1 MHEQA
6 LRTLLDLLEVLRPPL
21 TRPGF
26 TNLLVVFVGW
36 VLTAGPHAVTC
47 ALVATGVAGRRH
59 HEAFHRFFSRGT
71 WQPDQLG
78 YGLLL
83 VLMRLVPEGAPL
95 RLIVDDTICAKKGP
109 AVFGLGTHVD
119 PVRSTRRH
127 RVFCFGHCWVVL
139 AVLVDVPFSRR
150 PWALPILLRLYRT
163 KKECKRHRS
172 VYRKK
177 TELAREMVEVMLRW
191 LPDRPVELAADS
203 AYCNRTVLRG
213 LARRVVV
220 FGAMCAK
227 AQLTALPPRARKG
240 MPGRRRLRGPALQN
254 PQALALDQDVP
265 WHRTTAW
272 LYGRKQTVFYKT
284 LCAQWYRVCGS
295 PLVRIVVVRVET
307 GHIGFRVFFSTD
319 PTVSVRTL
327 LESYAGRWSIEIT
340 FKNLKQHLGFADSS
354 ARKQAA
360 VERTAPLVAL
370 MYTTLVLWMATGVH
384 RTALATPPLRPWY
397 RHKRDLSFADVLRA
411 AQRALVHLD
420 VLAIAPSLDRLRKS
434 TARPQPPSAPEVRQ
448 AA

>member
-1 MHEQA
+1 MLEQA

-47 ALVATGVAGRRH
+47 ALLATGVAGRRH

-71 WQPDQLG
+71 WKPDQLG

-83 VLMRLVPEGAPL
+83 VLVRMLSDEAPL
-95 RLIVDDTICAKKGP
+95 RLVVDDTICSKKGP
-109 AVFGLGTHVD
+109 EVFGLGTHVD
-119 PVRSTRRH
+119 AVRSTKRH
-127 RVFCFGHCWVVL
+127 RAFCFGHCWVVL

-163 KKECKRHRS
+163 KKECRRHRS

-177 TELAREMVEVMLRW
+177 TELAKEMLAVVLSW
-191 LPDRPVELAADS
+191 LPQRRIDLAADS
-203 AYCNRTVLRG
+203 AYCNRTVLRE
-213 LARRVVV
+213 LPKRVVV

-227 AQLTALPPRARKG
+227 AQLTALPPPAKPG
-240 MPGRRRLRGPALQN
+240 KPGRRRLRGETLPN
-254 PQALALDQDVP
+254 PQALAHDQAAP

-272 LYGRKQTVFYKT
+272 LYGRKQTVYYKT
-284 LCAQWYRVCGS
+284 LCAQWYRVYGA
-295 PLVRIVVVRVET
+295 PLVRVVVVRVDT
-307 GHIGFRVFFSTD
+307 GHIGFPVFFSTD
-319 PTVSVRTL
+319 PALSICSL
-327 LESYAGRWSIEIT
+327 LESYAGRWSIEVT
-340 FKNLKQHLGFADSS
+340 FKNLKQQLGFADSS
-354 ARKQAA
+354 ARKQEA
-360 VERTAPLVAL
+360 VERVAPLVAL
-370 MYTTLVLWMATGVH
+370 MYTVLVLWMATGVH
-384 RTALATPPLRPWY
+384 RTELATPPTRPWY

-420 VLAIAPSLDRLRKS
+420 VLEIKQSLARLRKS
-434 TARPQPPSAPEVRQ
+434 PAYPPSSSLPMVR
-448 AA
+448 